1 MERALLGICPLC
13 FLLFP
18 SFRFVRFFLQA
29 GREMRERAVYCRR
42 RTSVLG
48 DSEHSRTGKMSLVA
62 VQKIGGNNGHF
73 IFLGCSG
80 RSDLAVALLSKSLNC
95 VGDEDARTS
104 ASQLFSQ
111 RAASPTVHLL
121 LGFIALCDAR
131 CSHARFTPA
140 ETLTVSSAAAACLV
154 SLGLCPKHLN
164 SCSTCTEQQMVR
176 TNTNKDH
183 ENVIKCDTCGRMA
196 WVTRNTAWKQ
206 TKPQPTKTSPR
217 CEQMGYTNNA
227 DNVQRLFSSASLSK
241 CGRIHCS
248 SLNNQRGVSI
258 LHFFLDAWEPKQVEA
273 GRLPYP
279 TCTMHG

>member
-13 FLLFP
+13 FLLF
-18 SFRFVRFFLQA
+18 RFVSLRLFRLQA
-29 GREMRERAVYCRR
+29 GRETRERAVYCRR
-42 RTSVLG
+42 RTSLLG
-48 DSEHSRTGKMSLVA
+48 DSEHARAGKMSLAA
-62 VQKIGGNNGHF
+62 VQKMGGNNGHF
-73 IFLGCSG
+73 IFLGRGG
-80 RSDLAVALLSKSLNC
+80 RSDLAVALLSKSLSC

-104 ASQLFSQ
+104 AFQLFTQ

-140 ETLTVSSAAAACLV
+140 ETITVSSAAAACSV

-176 TNTNKDH
+176 TNTNKGH
-183 ENVIKCDTCGRMA
+183 EHLIKCDTCGRMT
-196 WVTRNTAWKQ
+196 WVTRNTAWKK

-217 CEQMGYTNNA
+217 CEQMGYINNA
-227 DNVQRLFSSASLSK
+227 DNVQRLFSSASRRQ

-248 SLNNQRGVSI
+248 PLNSQRGVSI
-258 LHFFLDAWEPKQVEA
+258 LHM
-273 GRLPYP
+273 
-279 TCTMHG
+279 CTFS